1 MTLIRNVYIDYIK
14 FLFAIEIVMFHIS
27 PYTHIFGGGRI
38 AVEGF
43 FMISGYLMMCY
54 IAKEKEYKE
63 YNEETTIGKDTIIFL
78 FHKYLGL
85 LPYLI
90 SSAMVAWFLEFF
102 LSNVNVKTH
111 LLKLPLLFFEIVP
124 LNVEGFQGVYYLG
137 ISWYISA
144 MFLSLSILYPLCK
157 KYGDNF
163 YLVAVMP
170 ACMVMYGFLS
180 YKFHNLATIRDWIFP
195 FLNSGMVRG
204 MAGCLLGC
212 ALYGGVK
219 ILSQKMFSCK
229 ACSMLHFIEIGCYVL
244 YIYIIQAF
252 PKSSYEYLL
261 IFTTFIFLLIGISG
275 FSVFNRLVPEFN
287 TKWLGT
293 YSMLFV
299 LNHFIYIKFI
309 RRLCSDVNV
318 PFFVVYWICVIAV
331 SMIVYVMSGG
341 LKKAGNSLY
350 SWLVNS

>member
-1 MTLIRNVYIDYIK
+1 MSLSRNSYIDYIK

-27 PYTHIFGGGRI
+27 PYTHICGGGRI

-54 IAKEKEYKE
+54 IAKEHNTCV
-63 YNEETTIGKDTIIFL
+63 NEETSLGKDTIHFL

-85 LPYLI
+85 LPYLYT
-90 SSAMVAWFLEFF
+90 SALIAYFLDFF
-102 LSNVNVKTH
+102 ISNVSIKTH
-111 LLKLPLLFFEIVP
+111 FLKLPLLFFEIVP
-124 LNVEGFQGVYYLG
+124 LKIEGFQGIYYLG

-157 KYGDNF
+157 KYGENF
-163 YLVAVMP
+163 YLVVAIP
-170 ACMVMYGFLS
+170 GCMMMYGFLS
-180 YKFHNLATIRDWIFP
+180 YKFHNLATDMDWISP
-195 FLNSGMVRG
+195 FLNSGMLRG

-212 ALYGGVK
+212 TLYEGVK
-219 ILSQKMFSCK
+219 ILSKKTFSDKVCN
-229 ACSMLHFIEIGCYVL
+229 MLHLIEIGCYL
-244 YIYIIQAF
+244 FYIYIIQVF

-275 FSVFNRLVPEFN
+275 FSVFSRFVPKFN

-293 YSMLFV
+293 CSMLFV
-299 LNHFIYIKFI
+299 LNHYIYIKFI
-309 RRLCSDVNV
+309 RHLFSHIDVKFIV
-318 PFFVVYWICVIAV
+318 SYWGCVIAV
-331 SMIVYVMSGG
+331 SMIVYVISECI
-341 LKKAGNSLY
+341 KKAGRSMY